1 MEHDLNLHVK
11 TTIQM
16 VSAELGRFP
25 WRRLLFLPEWVY
37 AQRLWKY
44 NGEKNSLEFLMKMLF
59 QYTDKPEF
67 PSNSKMYCCWDSER
81 DSFSENWVVDF
92 TVGCF
97 SEDLFN
103 FLRRCGFLSQSG
115 LNGRREHFS
124 FAYSIVDPFRFISKE
139 LTYYPIELCMPW
151 VFGEYSNGKNCS
163 RNASSKGAVWSFFH
177 PLQCEMGRKTFI
189 L

>member
-103 FLRRCGFLSQSG
+103 FLRRCGFLSESG
-115 LNGRREHFS
+115 LKGRRERFQFRLQYHRALSFYIERTDLLFNQVMHALGVWRILERQELFS
-124 FAYSIVDPFRFISKE
+124 KRLEQRSCLKFLSPSPMWD
-139 LTYYPIELCMPW
+139 
-151 VFGEYSNGKNCS
+151 
-163 RNASSKGAVWSFFH
+163 GA
-177 PLQCEMGRKTFI
+177 
-189 L
+189 